1 VTPATPQTVE
11 ALIRHRLSTA
21 LGGWR
26 GSIETAL
33 PTVVFVAL
41 WTWRQDIRLAAGAA
55 MGIAL
60 VLAVVR
66 LAQKSSLTH
75 VLGAVFATGI
85 AAFFAL
91 RSGRAEAAFLPGILT
106 NAAYLVGTV
115 FSILARWPAVGF
127 LVGAGDPRAA
137 EDPFG
142 WRKDR
147 GMVAVCSRLTWV
159 LVGVYAIRL
168 LIMVPLYLAAE
179 ATIIALP
186 CWNSQLVEIRDRA
199 PVADEVTEEGDVAES
214 ARCQGPRPGA
224 CPAGTR
230 RSAQVTDDGL
240 LEGGRDETAT
250 STPQA
255 SSNIHSFFGLLT
267 RATVRG
273 TPNSVLASRESTR
286 LTLSS
291 PVAAT
296 TTSQSARPA
305 SLSASISQ
313 ASACSQL
320 ASGTLATRSPSASR
334 SMRSTWCSLR
344 SSSRAIE
351 RPTLPAP
358 AMTTRMGDGPFG
370 QWAGGAASSTR
381 SAVARSSRSSARW
394 RRSPSWYTVS
404 GPGSRPSPSRV
415 R

>member
-1 VTPATPQTVE
+1 
-11 ALIRHRLSTA
+11 
-21 LGGWR
+21 
-26 GSIETAL
+26 
-33 PTVVFVAL
+33 
-41 WTWRQDIRLAAGAA
+41 

-179 ATIIALP
+179 VAWLGVAKIALGWP
-186 CWNSQLVEIRDRA
+186 LWV
-199 PVADEVTEEGDVAES
+199 
-214 ARCQGPRPGA
+214 
-224 CPAGTR
+224 
-230 RSAQVTDDGL
+230 
-240 LEGGRDETAT
+240 
-250 STPQA
+250 
-255 SSNIHSFFGLLT
+255 
-267 RATVRG
+267 
-273 TPNSVLASRESTR
+273 
-286 LTLSS
+286 
-291 PVAAT
+291 
-296 TTSQSARPA
+296 
-305 SLSASISQ
+305 ASIAIMGWMLVAGHTPLEPEPEVVRDQEADQ
-313 ASACSQL
+313 A
-320 ASGTLATRSPSASR
+320 
-334 SMRSTWCSLR
+334 
-344 SSSRAIE
+344 
-351 RPTLPAP
+351 
-358 AMTTRMGDGPFG
+358 
-370 QWAGGAASSTR
+370 
-381 SAVARSSRSSARW
+381 
-394 RRSPSWYTVS
+394 
-404 GPGSRPSPSRV
+404 
-415 R
+415 